1 MYTSKSFSRRTA
13 GNVFVRVTFASR
25 KLYLNSFSSFSI
37 SLTIPSDTVFAI
49 ILRFRWFMGFD
60 WEALRARAM
69 EAPIVPKVTNP
80 SDSRNFDN
88 YSEDLDEA
96 PEELSGWDQGF

>member
-1 MYTSKSFSRRTA
+1 
-13 GNVFVRVTFASR
+13 
-25 KLYLNSFSSFSI
+25 
-37 SLTIPSDTVFAI
+37 
-49 ILRFRWFMGFD
+49 MGFD